1 MDYIIKLLR
10 ILLQIPIYTLNNIS
24 VLYSK
29 VLILIDP
36 NGSECLL
43 EEMYQKQINSK
54 INSNLNITNSINYNP
69 KLYNIKKKIDFYT
82 PTKITSFRAKTIY
95 SKEPETI
102 MWIDEFGGKKKIFF
116 DVGANIGVYS
126 LYYAKLYASNTKNV
140 YSFEAQENNI
150 SLLKKNTILNKSN
163 NQIVTLPFALFNKNE
178 INYLIYSQ
186 ENKYGIA
193 ATSFGKKSIFA
204 REKTYKNL
212 TISFNID
219 FLINNFIIPKPNLIK
234 IDVDGNEL
242 DIVLG
247 AIKTINSKKCQSILI
262 EKGKDIDQIHRLLSK
277 KFKIYFDGTSNRIYI
292 NKNLII

>member
-10 ILLQIPIYTLNNIS
+10 ILLKIPIYTLNNIS

-102 MWIDEFGGKKKIFF
+102 MWIDKFGGKKKIFF

>member
-1 MDYIIKLLR
+1 MNYIIKLLR
-10 ILLQIPIYTLNNIS
+10 LLLQIPIYTLNNIS
-24 VLYSK
+24 VLYSRI
-29 VLILIDP
+29 LIFIDP

-43 EEMYQKQINSK
+43 EEIYQKQINSK
-54 INSNLNITNSINYNP
+54 INSNLNITNLINYNP
-69 KLYNIKKKIDFYT
+69 KLLNIKKNIDFYT

-102 MWIDEFGGKKKIFF
+102 MWIDKFGGKNKILF

-126 LYYAKLYASNTKNV
+126 LYYAKLYASNAKNV

-150 SLLKKNTILNKSN
+150 SLLKRNTILNKSN

-186 ENKYGIA
+186 ENKYGVA

-212 TISFNID
+212 TISFSID
-219 FLINNFIIPKPNLIK
+219 FLVNNFIVPKPSLIK

-247 AIKTINSKKCQSILI
+247 AIKTINSKKCDSILI

-277 KFKIYFDGTSNRIYI
+277 KFKIYFDGISNRIYI
-292 NKNLII
+292 KKSLIK